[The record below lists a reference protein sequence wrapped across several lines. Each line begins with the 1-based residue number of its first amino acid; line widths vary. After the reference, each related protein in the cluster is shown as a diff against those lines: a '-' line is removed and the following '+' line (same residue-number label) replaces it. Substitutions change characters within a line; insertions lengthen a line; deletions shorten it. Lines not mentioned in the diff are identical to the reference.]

1 MIAKTLPCAAYS
13 GADPEAKNNEGHT
26 PLVEAVIEKKV
37 GFIRFLFIH
46 SFTSIV
52 RP

>member
-1 MIAKTLPCAAYS
+1 MMAKPLPCGSHS

-37 GFIRFLFIH
+37 KLIRSFIH
-46 SFTSIV
+46 SRV
-52 RP
+52 L